1 MALGQ
6 GYATHLAEKGSNLS
20 GGQRQR
26 LAIARTILSN
36 PQMLVMDEATSAL
49 DYDTERKLCL
59 NLQEWAK
66 GRTVFFITHRLS
78 TIRSSELIL
87 VMHKGRLEEQGSH
100 QDLMAAKGRYAT
112 LYRQQEASS

>member
-1 MALGQ
+1 MTPKGNYALIFGNGQ
-6 GYATHLAEKGSNLS
+6 KVGLYFHP
-20 GGQRQR
+20 R
-26 LAIARTILSN
+26 
-36 PQMLVMDEATSAL
+36 
-49 DYDTERKLCL
+49 
-59 NLQEWAK
+59 
-66 GRTVFFITHRLS
+66 RLS